1 MPEASDTAA
10 LPSLDPLFDLLKH
23 FLNLH
28 QPTYSE
34 ATLSCIIAKG
44 GPKTFDFRGHVM
56 FFGLQYRNDNPGTA
70 FTISFAD
77 CLPIGTLY
85 LHLPHIKD
93 VLQASEEKYNSVAEF
108 DKATME
114 HFAGLIRV
122 VYEAD
127 GCFYLNNVPI
137 RDNPQG
143 DAANRANWLLEL
155 KLSVDNGLVGKEVGG
170 KYQIGKVI
178 KQGERWKWMSLSGLS

>member
-1 MPEASDTAA
+1 MAS
-10 LPSLDPLFDLLKH
+10 PSLDPLFDLLKY
-23 FLNLH
+23 FINLH
-28 QPTYSE
+28 QPSFSE
-34 ATLSCIIAKG
+34 ATLSCIITNG

-70 FTISFAD
+70 FTIGFANY
-77 CLPIGTLY
+77 LPISTLC
-85 LHLPHIKD
+85 LELPHIKEA
-93 VLQASEEKYNSVAEF
+93 LQASEEKYNSVAEF

-122 VYEAD
+122 VYVVD
-127 GCFYLNNVPI
+127 GCFYFNNIPI
-137 RDNPQG
+137 RDNPLG

-178 KQGERWKWMSLSGLS
+178 KQGERWKWIPHSGLS